1 MGNNNKHLPLFG
13 VGPVIVF
20 GQVLIT
26 AIAIGLTYVFDV
38 NFASFDILEIPFI
51 VIGILFIM
59 FGFYLDLSAKY
70 KSKLFK
76 NVEENKLITDGVYAY
91 TRNPVYSGGF
101 LICVGA
107 VFIANNLLLF
117 LVPVVCWIYKT
128 IFLIN
133 TAVVWLKE
141 LYGQDYIEY
150 CKKVNRCIPWVPRK
164 K

>member
-1 MGNNNKHLPLFG
+1 MRNNNKHLPLFG

-117 LVPVVCWIYKT
+117 IVPVVCWIYMT
-128 IFLIN
+128 IFLIK
-133 TAVVWLKE
+133 TEEVWLKD
-141 LYGQDYIEY
+141 LYGQEYVEY
-150 CKKVNRCIPWVPRK
+150 CKRVNRCIPWMPK
-164 K
+164 KR

>member
-38 NFASFDILEIPFI
+38 NFASFAILEIPFI

-117 LVPVVCWIYKT
+117 IVPVVCWIYMT
-128 IFLIN
+128 IFLIK
-133 TAVVWLKE
+133 TEEVWLKD

>member
-1 MGNNNKHLPLFG
+1 MDNNNKHLPLFG
-13 VGPVIVF
+13 VGPLIVF

-117 LVPVVCWIYKT
+117 IVPVVCWIYMT
-128 IFLIN
+128 IFLIK
-133 TAVVWLKE
+133 TEEVWLKD

>member
-117 LVPVVCWIYKT
+117 IVPVVCWIYMT
-128 IFLIN
+128 IFLIK
-133 TAVVWLKE
+133 TEEVWLKD